1 MILYKMFQ
9 TLEEILSILK
19 ENNALLKQILLLI
32 QSKYNEND
40 EDDFK
45 DFLMNVIANI
55 VASLLEKD
63 ERIMD
68 IIKKRY
74 NL

>member
-1 MILYKMFQ
+1 MDE
-9 TLEEILSILK
+9 TLKEILSTVK
-19 ENNALLKQILLLI
+19 ENNALLKHILLLI

-63 ERIMD
+63 ERVME

>member
-1 MILYKMFQ
+1 MNE
-9 TLEEILSILK
+9 TLKEILSILK
-19 ENNALLKQILLLI
+19 ENNALLKQILFLI
-32 QSKYNEND
+32 QSKYNDNA
-40 EDDFK
+40 EDDLK

-55 VASLLEKD
+55 VASVLEKD
-63 ERIMD
+63 ERIME

>member
-1 MILYKMFQ
+1 MNE
-9 TLEEILSILK
+9 TLKEILSLLK
-19 ENNALLKQILLLI
+19 ENNALLKHILLLI

-63 ERIMD
+63 ERVME

>member
-1 MILYKMFQ
+1 MNE
-9 TLEEILSILK
+9 TLKEILSTVK
-19 ENNALLKQILLLI
+19 ENNALLKQILFLI
-32 QSKYNEND
+32 QSKYNENV

-55 VASLLEKD
+55 VASVLEKD
-63 ERIMD
+63 EKIME